1 MHLALVG
8 TPNSGK
14 TALFNALTGSRQK
27 VANYPGVTVE
37 RKEGSFVT
45 PSGRQVSVV
54 DLPGTYSLRGRSPD
68 EEITR
73 DVVLGRT
80 KGEAMPD
87 LVLCVAD
94 STNLRLT
101 IRLVL
106 ELKSTGRPLA
116 LVLNM
121 FDIATRRGVTVDVPR
136 LSEALGVPVVTS
148 IAVRKGGTADL
159 LRLTDEIAGASATPH
174 RQNLWEPL
182 TVSQLRATQREA
194 DRIIAATVSL
204 PARPDTWTARIDAV
218 VLHPVAGL
226 AILMLLLFVMFQAVF
241 AWAQPLMELLSS
253 AFEALGQ
260 FVHDTLPA
268 GLLQSFLQNGVIS
281 GVGSVIVF
289 LPQIIIIF
297 LFILLLEDFGYM
309 ARAAFLMD
317 RIMGGAGLHG
327 RAFIPLLSS
336 FACAIPGIM
345 ATRVI
350 DNRRDRLT
358 TILIAPLMTC
368 SARIPVY
375 TLIISAFIPAKM
387 IWGWVNLQGLV
398 MFGLYAAGIVSAL
411 GDVVPD
417 QILHVAR
424 LRAGAVHAG
433 TARLQDA
440 AAEEHRDRHLH
451 AREYVPAARRHH
463 DLLDDGADLVSG
475 VVPGSRLP
483 APTEP
488 AINYSLAAM
497 IGKAI
502 APLLS
507 PLGFNW
513 QIAVA
518 LIPGMAAR
526 EVAVAALGTV
536 YAIEGGKEAA
546 DANRTGA
553 GDQMEPCHRAVAA
566 RLVHLRAAMRFHA
579 GGDPPRN
586 RQLEVDGGHLRLH
599 AGARLCREFCHLQ
612 HRGGARRRV
621 AKGRHGTVMGI
632 ENFRQLAGYN
642 HWANR
647 RLYDAALKMPD
658 EHYRRPTGVF
668 FGSLHGT
675 LNHLLLTDRVWLK
688 RLTGEGE
695 HPARLNAIL
704 HEDLKDLVRARMTED
719 ARLIKVIGGYSA
731 ADLGNTVSYQTM
743 SGAPQQQPL
752 RDILLHLF
760 NHQTHH
766 RGHAHACCSIVTGTE
781 PLSLDL
787 LLFQRGVP
795 APDLN

>member
-1 MHLALVG
+1 MEAPLLHLALVG

-37 RKEGSFVT
+37 RKEGFFVT
-45 PSGRQVSVV
+45 PLGRQVSVV

-73 DVVLGRT
+73 DIVLGRSA
-80 KGEAMPD
+80 GESVPD

-101 IRLVL
+101 IRLLL
-106 ELKSTGRPLA
+106 ELKRTGRPMM

-121 FDIATRRGVTVDVPR
+121 FDIATRRGVTVDVAR
-136 LSEALGVPVVTS
+136 LSGMLGIPVVTS
-148 IAVRKGGTADL
+148 IAVRKGGTSDL
-159 LRLTDEIAGASATPH
+159 LRKTDEIARQAPAPSQ
-174 RQNLWEPL
+174 QNLWQPL
-182 TVSQLRATQREA
+182 SVAELRATQREA
-194 DRIIAATVSL
+194 DRTIAATISL

-218 VLHPVAGL
+218 VLHPIGGL
-226 AILMLLLFVMFQAVF
+226 GILALVLFVMFQAVF

-253 AFEALGQ
+253 AFVALGQ
-260 FVHDTLPA
+260 LVHDTLPP

-375 TLIISAFIPAKM
+375 TLIISAFVPAEQV
-387 IWGWVNLQGLV
+387 WGWVDLRGLV
-398 MFGLYAAGIVSAL
+398 MFGLYAAGITSAL
-411 GDVVPD
+411 CVSFLIKFFMWRDYAPAPFMLELPD
-417 QILHVAR
+417 YKLPRAR
-424 LRAGAVHAG
+424 SIAIGVYTRAKMFLQRAGTTIFSMMVLIWFLASFPTPPAG
-433 TARLQDA
+433 
-440 AAEEHRDRHLH
+440 AE
-451 AREYVPAARRHH
+451 
-463 DLLDDGADLVSG
+463 G
-475 VVPGSRLP
+475 
-483 APTEP
+483 P
-488 AINYSLAAM
+488 AINYSLAAI
-497 IGKAI
+497 IGKALE
-502 APLLS
+502 PLFA

-513 QIAVA
+513 QIVVA

-546 DANRTGA
+546 DQIGQVLATKWSLATALSLLAWYIFAPQCASTLAVIRRETGSWRWMAITFAYMFALAYAASLVTYNIAVALGA
-553 GDQMEPCHRAVAA
+553 G
-566 RLVHLRAAMRFHA
+566 
-579 GGDPPRN
+579 
-586 RQLEVDGGHLRLH
+586 
-599 AGARLCREFCHLQ
+599 
-612 HRGGARRRV
+612 
-621 AKGRHGTVMGI
+621 
-632 ENFRQLAGYN
+632 
-642 HWANR
+642 
-647 RLYDAALKMPD
+647 
-658 EHYRRPTGVF
+658 
-668 FGSLHGT
+668 
-675 LNHLLLTDRVWLK
+675 
-688 RLTGEGE
+688 
-695 HPARLNAIL
+695 
-704 HEDLKDLVRARMTED
+704 
-719 ARLIKVIGGYSA
+719 
-731 ADLGNTVSYQTM
+731 
-743 SGAPQQQPL
+743 
-752 RDILLHLF
+752 
-760 NHQTHH
+760 
-766 RGHAHACCSIVTGTE
+766 
-781 PLSLDL
+781 
-787 LLFQRGVP
+787 
-795 APDLN
+795 

>member
-1 MHLALVG
+1 MEAPLMHLALVG

-37 RKEGSFVT
+37 RKEGGFVT
-45 PSGRQVSVV
+45 PRGRQVSVV

-80 KGEAMPD
+80 AGEAVPD

-106 ELKSTGRPLA
+106 ELKRTGRPLM

-121 FDIATRRGVTVDVPR
+121 FDIATRRGVTVDVER
-136 LSEALGVPVVTS
+136 LSEALGIPVVTS
-148 IAVRKGGTADL
+148 IAVRKGGTAEL
-159 LRLTDEIAGASATPH
+159 LRRTDEIAAQSA
-174 RQNLWEPL
+174 PL
-182 TVSQLRATQREA
+182 QENRWQPLSVAELRATQREA

-204 PARPDTWTARIDAV
+204 PAKPDTWTARVDAV

-226 AILMLLLFVMFQAVF
+226 AILAAILFVMFQAVF
-241 AWAQPLMELLSS
+241 AWAQPLMELLSA
-253 AFEALGQ
+253 AFAALGQ
-260 FVHDTLPA
+260 LVHNTLPA

-289 LPQIIIIF
+289 LPQIVIIF

-375 TLIISAFIPAKM
+375 TLIISAFIPAEQ
-387 IWGWVNLQGLV
+387 IWGWADLRGLV
-398 MFGLYAAGIVSAL
+398 MFGLYAVGIASAL
-411 GDVVPD
+411 GVSFLIKFFMLRDYAPAPFMLELPD
-417 QILHVAR
+417 YKMPR
-424 LRAGAVHAG
+424 LKSIAIGVYTRAKMFLQRAGTTIFSMMVLIWFLASFPPPPAG
-433 TARLQDA
+433 
-440 AAEEHRDRHLH
+440 AE
-451 AREYVPAARRHH
+451 
-463 DLLDDGADLVSG
+463 G
-475 VVPGSRLP
+475 
-483 APTEP
+483 P

-497 IGKAI
+497 IGKTI
-502 APLLS
+502 EPLLA

-546 DANRTGA
+546 EQIGQMLATKWSLATALSLLAWYIFAPQCASTLAVIRRETGSSKWMAVTFGYMLALAYVASLATYHIALAFGA
-553 GDQMEPCHRAVAA
+553 G
-566 RLVHLRAAMRFHA
+566 
-579 GGDPPRN
+579 
-586 RQLEVDGGHLRLH
+586 
-599 AGARLCREFCHLQ
+599 
-612 HRGGARRRV
+612 
-621 AKGRHGTVMGI
+621 
-632 ENFRQLAGYN
+632 
-642 HWANR
+642 
-647 RLYDAALKMPD
+647 
-658 EHYRRPTGVF
+658 
-668 FGSLHGT
+668 
-675 LNHLLLTDRVWLK
+675 
-688 RLTGEGE
+688 
-695 HPARLNAIL
+695 
-704 HEDLKDLVRARMTED
+704 
-719 ARLIKVIGGYSA
+719 
-731 ADLGNTVSYQTM
+731 
-743 SGAPQQQPL
+743 
-752 RDILLHLF
+752 
-760 NHQTHH
+760 
-766 RGHAHACCSIVTGTE
+766 
-781 PLSLDL
+781 
-787 LLFQRGVP
+787 
-795 APDLN
+795 

>member
-1 MHLALVG
+1 MEAPLMHLALVG

-14 TALFNALTGSRQK
+14 TSLFNALTGSRQK

-45 PSGRQVSVV
+45 PKGRQVSVV

-73 DVVLGRT
+73 DIVLGRT
-80 KGEAMPD
+80 SGEHVPD

-101 IRLVL
+101 IRLLL

-121 FDIATRRGVTVDVPR
+121 YDIATRRGVNVDVPR

-159 LRLTDEIAGASATPH
+159 LRLTDDILAQAPTKPRE
-174 RQNLWEPL
+174 NLWEPL

-204 PARPDTWTARIDAV
+204 PTRPDTWTARIDAV

-226 AILMLLLFVMFQAVF
+226 AILLLILFVMFQAVF
-241 AWAQPLMELLSS
+241 AWAQPLMQLLSS
-253 AFEALGQ
+253 AFDAAGQ
-260 FVHDTLPA
+260 FVHDTLPG

-281 GVGSVIVF
+281 GVGSVVVF

-375 TLIISAFIPAKM
+375 TLIISAFIPAREVF
-387 IWGWVNLQGLV
+387 GWINLQGLV
-398 MFGLYAAGIVSAL
+398 MFGLYGAGIASAL
-411 GDVVPD
+411 GVSFLIKFFMWRDYQPAPFMLELPD
-417 QILHVAR
+417 YKMPRARSVAIGVYNR
-424 LRAGAVHAG
+424 AKMFLQRAGTTIFAMMVLIWFLASFP
-433 TARLQDA
+433 QP
-440 AAEEHRDRHLH
+440 
-451 AREYVPAARRHH
+451 PA
-463 DLLDDGADLVSG
+463 GADG
-475 VVPGSRLP
+475 
-483 APTEP
+483 P

-497 IGKAI
+497 IGKVI
-502 APLLS
+502 APLLA
-507 PLGFNW
+507 PVGFNW

-546 DANRTGA
+546 AQIGQVLASKWSLATALSLLAWYIFAPQCASTLAVIRRETGSWKWMAATFAYMLALAYAASLATYNVAVALGA
-553 GDQMEPCHRAVAA
+553 G
-566 RLVHLRAAMRFHA
+566 
-579 GGDPPRN
+579 
-586 RQLEVDGGHLRLH
+586 
-599 AGARLCREFCHLQ
+599 
-612 HRGGARRRV
+612 
-621 AKGRHGTVMGI
+621 
-632 ENFRQLAGYN
+632 
-642 HWANR
+642 
-647 RLYDAALKMPD
+647 
-658 EHYRRPTGVF
+658 
-668 FGSLHGT
+668 
-675 LNHLLLTDRVWLK
+675 
-688 RLTGEGE
+688 
-695 HPARLNAIL
+695 
-704 HEDLKDLVRARMTED
+704 
-719 ARLIKVIGGYSA
+719 
-731 ADLGNTVSYQTM
+731 
-743 SGAPQQQPL
+743 
-752 RDILLHLF
+752 
-760 NHQTHH
+760 
-766 RGHAHACCSIVTGTE
+766 
-781 PLSLDL
+781 
-787 LLFQRGVP
+787 
-795 APDLN
+795 

>member
-14 TALFNALTGSRQK
+14 TSLFNALTGSRQK

-45 PSGRQVSVV
+45 PLGRQVSVV

-73 DVVLGRT
+73 DIVLGRT
-80 KGEAMPD
+80 AGEAVPD

-101 IRLVL
+101 IRLLL
-106 ELKSTGRPLA
+106 ELKRTGRPLM

-121 FDIATRRGVTVDVPR
+121 FDIATRRGVTVDVAQ
-136 LSEALGVPVVTS
+136 LSAALGIPVVTS
-148 IAVRKGGTADL
+148 IAVRKGGIAEL
-159 LRLTDEIAGASATPH
+159 LRRTDEFAMQAPVPL
-174 RQNLWEPL
+174 QENLWEPL
-182 TVSQLRATQREA
+182 TVAQLRATQREA
-194 DRIIAATVSL
+194 DRIIALSISL

-226 AILMLLLFVMFQAVF
+226 AILALILFVMFQAVF
-241 AWAQPLMELLSS
+241 AWAQPVMELLSS
-253 AFEALGQ
+253 GFEALGQ
-260 FVHDTLPA
+260 LVHATLPA

-375 TLIISAFIPAKM
+375 TLIISAFIPAKQV
-387 IWGWVNLQGLV
+387 WGVVNLQGLV
-398 MFGLYAAGIVSAL
+398 MFGLYAAGIASALGVSAL
-411 GDVVPD
+411 IKFMMWRDYAPAPFMLELPD
-417 QILHVAR
+417 YKLPRAR
-424 LRAGAVHAG
+424 SIAIGIYTRAKMFLQRAGTTIFSMMVLIWFLASFPLAPEG
-433 TARLQDA
+433 AQD
-440 AAEEHRDRHLH
+440 
-451 AREYVPAARRHH
+451 
-463 DLLDDGADLVSG
+463 
-475 VVPGSRLP
+475 
-483 APTEP
+483 P
-488 AINYSLAAM
+488 AINYSFAAM
-497 IGKAI
+497 IGKALE
-502 APLLS
+502 PLFA

-513 QIAVA
+513 QIVVA

-546 DANRTGA
+546 DQIGQLLATKWSLATALSLLVWYIFAPQCASTLAVIRRETGSWSWMAITFAYMFALAYAASLATYTIAHALGA
-553 GDQMEPCHRAVAA
+553 G
-566 RLVHLRAAMRFHA
+566 
-579 GGDPPRN
+579 
-586 RQLEVDGGHLRLH
+586 
-599 AGARLCREFCHLQ
+599 
-612 HRGGARRRV
+612 
-621 AKGRHGTVMGI
+621 
-632 ENFRQLAGYN
+632 
-642 HWANR
+642 
-647 RLYDAALKMPD
+647 
-658 EHYRRPTGVF
+658 
-668 FGSLHGT
+668 
-675 LNHLLLTDRVWLK
+675 
-688 RLTGEGE
+688 
-695 HPARLNAIL
+695 
-704 HEDLKDLVRARMTED
+704 
-719 ARLIKVIGGYSA
+719 
-731 ADLGNTVSYQTM
+731 
-743 SGAPQQQPL
+743 
-752 RDILLHLF
+752 
-760 NHQTHH
+760 
-766 RGHAHACCSIVTGTE
+766 
-781 PLSLDL
+781 
-787 LLFQRGVP
+787 
-795 APDLN
+795 

>member
-1 MHLALVG
+1 MEPPLMHLALVG

-14 TALFNALTGSRQK
+14 TSLFNALTGSRQK

-45 PSGRQVSVV
+45 PLGRQVSVV

-73 DVVLGRT
+73 DIVLGRAT
-80 KGEAMPD
+80 GEALPD

-101 IRLVL
+101 IRLAL
-106 ELKSTGRPLA
+106 ELKRTGRPLM

-121 FDIATRRGVTVDVPR
+121 FDIATRRGVSVDVAQ
-136 LSEALGVPVVTS
+136 LSEALGIPVVTS

-159 LRLTDEIAGASATPH
+159 LRRTDEIAAQAASIPVQ
-174 RQNLWEPL
+174 QNLWQPL
-182 TVSQLRATQREA
+182 TVAELRATQREA
-194 DRIIAATVSL
+194 DRIIAATISL
-204 PARPDTWTARIDAV
+204 PSRPDTWTARIDAV

-226 AILMLLLFVMFQAVF
+226 AILALILFVMFQAVF
-241 AWAQPLMELLSS
+241 AWAQPLMELLSDS
-253 AFEALGQ
+253 FTALGQ
-260 FVHDTLPA
+260 LVHDTLPA

-297 LFILLLEDFGYM
+297 LFILMLEDFGYM

-375 TLIISAFIPAKM
+375 TLIISAFIPDQLV
-387 IWGWVNLQGLV
+387 WGWVNLRGLV
-398 MFGLYAAGIVSAL
+398 MFGLYAAGIASAL
-411 GDVVPD
+411 GVSFLIKFFMWRDYAPAPFMLELPD
-417 QILHVAR
+417 YKMPRAR
-424 LRAGAVHAG
+424 SIAIGVYTRAKMFLQRAGTTIFSMMVLIWFLASFPLAPAG
-433 TARLQDA
+433 AQD
-440 AAEEHRDRHLH
+440 
-451 AREYVPAARRHH
+451 
-463 DLLDDGADLVSG
+463 
-475 VVPGSRLP
+475 
-483 APTEP
+483 P
-488 AINYSLAAM
+488 AINYSFAAM
-497 IGKAI
+497 IGKAL
-502 APLLS
+502 APLLA

-546 DANRTGA
+546 EQIGQMLATKWSLATALSLLAWYIFAPQCASTLAVIRRETGSWKWMAITFAYMFALAYAASLATYNIARASGA
-553 GDQMEPCHRAVAA
+553 G
-566 RLVHLRAAMRFHA
+566 
-579 GGDPPRN
+579 
-586 RQLEVDGGHLRLH
+586 
-599 AGARLCREFCHLQ
+599 
-612 HRGGARRRV
+612 
-621 AKGRHGTVMGI
+621 
-632 ENFRQLAGYN
+632 
-642 HWANR
+642 
-647 RLYDAALKMPD
+647 
-658 EHYRRPTGVF
+658 
-668 FGSLHGT
+668 
-675 LNHLLLTDRVWLK
+675 
-688 RLTGEGE
+688 
-695 HPARLNAIL
+695 
-704 HEDLKDLVRARMTED
+704 
-719 ARLIKVIGGYSA
+719 
-731 ADLGNTVSYQTM
+731 
-743 SGAPQQQPL
+743 
-752 RDILLHLF
+752 
-760 NHQTHH
+760 
-766 RGHAHACCSIVTGTE
+766 
-781 PLSLDL
+781 
-787 LLFQRGVP
+787 
-795 APDLN
+795 

>member
-45 PSGRQVSVV
+45 PSGRQVSLV

-73 DVVLGRT
+73 DIVLGRAL
-80 KGEAMPD
+80 GETQPD

-101 IRLVL
+101 IRLLL
-106 ELKSTGRPLA
+106 ELKSTGRQLA

-121 FDIATRRGVTVDVPR
+121 FDIARRRGVNVDVPR

-148 IAVRKGGTADL
+148 VAVRKGGTADL
-159 LRLTDEIAGASATPH
+159 MRLTDQILSQAPSAPGK
-174 RQNLWEPL
+174 NLWQPL
-182 TVSQLRATQREA
+182 TVSQLRASQREA

-204 PARPDTWTARIDAV
+204 PERPDTWTARIDAI
-218 VLHPVAGL
+218 VLHPVGGL
-226 AILMLLLFVMFQAVF
+226 AILLLILFVMFQAVF
-241 AWAQPLMELLSS
+241 AWAQPLMQLLSS
-253 AFEALGQ
+253 AFDAAGQ
-260 FVHDTLPA
+260 FVHHTLPA

-281 GVGSVIVF
+281 GVGSVVVF
-289 LPQIIIIF
+289 LPQIVIIF

-375 TLIISAFIPAKM
+375 TLIISAFIPASRV
-387 IWGWVNLQGLV
+387 WGLVNLRGLV

-411 GDVVPD
+411 GMSFLIKLFMWRDFQPAPFMLELPD
-417 QILHVAR
+417 YKMPRARSVAIGVYNR
-424 LRAGAVHAG
+424 ARMFLQRAGTTIFAMMVLIWFLASFPQPPAG
-433 TARLQDA
+433 
-440 AAEEHRDRHLH
+440 AE
-451 AREYVPAARRHH
+451 
-463 DLLDDGADLVSG
+463 G
-475 VVPGSRLP
+475 
-483 APTEP
+483 P

-497 IGKAI
+497 IGKTV
-502 APLLS
+502 APLLA
-507 PLGFNW
+507 PVGFNW

-546 DANRTGA
+546 AQIGQVLATKWSLATALSLLAWYIFAPQCASTLAVIRRETGSWKWMGLTFAYMLALAYVASLAIYNLAVALGA
-553 GDQMEPCHRAVAA
+553 G
-566 RLVHLRAAMRFHA
+566 
-579 GGDPPRN
+579 
-586 RQLEVDGGHLRLH
+586 
-599 AGARLCREFCHLQ
+599 
-612 HRGGARRRV
+612 
-621 AKGRHGTVMGI
+621 
-632 ENFRQLAGYN
+632 
-642 HWANR
+642 
-647 RLYDAALKMPD
+647 
-658 EHYRRPTGVF
+658 
-668 FGSLHGT
+668 
-675 LNHLLLTDRVWLK
+675 
-688 RLTGEGE
+688 
-695 HPARLNAIL
+695 
-704 HEDLKDLVRARMTED
+704 
-719 ARLIKVIGGYSA
+719 
-731 ADLGNTVSYQTM
+731 
-743 SGAPQQQPL
+743 
-752 RDILLHLF
+752 
-760 NHQTHH
+760 
-766 RGHAHACCSIVTGTE
+766 
-781 PLSLDL
+781 
-787 LLFQRGVP
+787 
-795 APDLN
+795 

>member
-14 TALFNALTGSRQK
+14 TSLFNALTGSRQK

-45 PSGRQVSVV
+45 PSGRQVSLV

-80 KGEAMPD
+80 PGEAMPD

-106 ELKSTGRPLA
+106 ELKRTGRPLM

-121 FDIATRRGVTVDVPR
+121 FDIATRRGVTVDVAQ

-159 LRLTDEIAGASATPH
+159 LRRTDEIIAAQAPISP
-174 RQNLWEPL
+174 QPNLWQPL
-182 TVSQLRATQREA
+182 TVAQLRATQREA
-194 DRIIAATVSL
+194 DRIIAATISL
-204 PARPDTWTARIDAV
+204 PTKPDTWTARIDAW

-226 AILMLLLFVMFQAVF
+226 AILALILFVMFQAVF
-241 AWAQPLMELLSS
+241 AWAQPLMDLLSD
-253 AFEALGQ
+253 AFTALGQ
-260 FVHDTLPA
+260 AVHNTLPA

-375 TLIISAFIPAKM
+375 TLIISAFIPARQ

-398 MFGLYAAGIVSAL
+398 MFGLYAVGIASAL
-411 GDVVPD
+411 GVSFLIKFFMLRDYAPAPFMLELPD
-417 QILHVAR
+417 YKMP
-424 LRAGAVHAG
+424 RAGSVAIGIYTRAKMFLHRAG
-433 TARLQDA
+433 TTIFSMMVLIWFLASFPLPPAGAQD
-440 AAEEHRDRHLH
+440 
-451 AREYVPAARRHH
+451 
-463 DLLDDGADLVSG
+463 
-475 VVPGSRLP
+475 
-483 APTEP
+483 P
-488 AINYSLAAM
+488 AINYSFAAM
-497 IGKAI
+497 IGKALE
-502 APLLS
+502 PLLM
-507 PLGFNW
+507 PIGFNW

-546 DANRTGA
+546 DQIGQVLATKWSLATALSLLAWYIFAPQCASTLAVIRRETGSWKWMAITFAYMLALAYVASLATYNIAYALGA
-553 GDQMEPCHRAVAA
+553 G
-566 RLVHLRAAMRFHA
+566 
-579 GGDPPRN
+579 
-586 RQLEVDGGHLRLH
+586 
-599 AGARLCREFCHLQ
+599 
-612 HRGGARRRV
+612 
-621 AKGRHGTVMGI
+621 
-632 ENFRQLAGYN
+632 
-642 HWANR
+642 
-647 RLYDAALKMPD
+647 
-658 EHYRRPTGVF
+658 
-668 FGSLHGT
+668 
-675 LNHLLLTDRVWLK
+675 
-688 RLTGEGE
+688 
-695 HPARLNAIL
+695 
-704 HEDLKDLVRARMTED
+704 
-719 ARLIKVIGGYSA
+719 
-731 ADLGNTVSYQTM
+731 
-743 SGAPQQQPL
+743 
-752 RDILLHLF
+752 
-760 NHQTHH
+760 
-766 RGHAHACCSIVTGTE
+766 
-781 PLSLDL
+781 
-787 LLFQRGVP
+787 
-795 APDLN
+795 